1 MITFLWW
8 RVLLRVRGVAGVIHF
23 GCRGV
28 MVGLLRGV
36 SGCWRCFWM
45 GVKKPAR
52 GGLIGRDRLADHRGV
67 FIT

>member
-1 MITFLWW
+1 MITFLSLH
-8 RVLLRVRGVAGVIHF
+8 VLLRVRGVAGVIHF
-23 GCRGV
+23 GCCGV

-36 SGCWRCFWM
+36 LGCWRCFWI

-52 GGLIGRDRLADHRGV
+52 GGQIGRDRLADHRGI